1 MRKLRPLLLTLC
13 LLLAGCGKNAAAER
27 FAPFSEAL
35 CARSDL
41 CFSAE
46 VRAEY
51 PDRSARFLLS
61 YADDA
66 PGCRVTVLEPAEIR
80 GVTVHL
86 DGASASLGY
95 DSVVLD
101 TGALD
106 RYGLSPASALAKL
119 VSALRTGHLASAW
132 EEDGLTVW
140 ELVPDDTLTVQI
152 WLTEDMIPV
161 RAELIS
167 EGRAAVYCEFR
178 DWK

>member
-1 MRKLRPLLLTLC
+1 M
-13 LLLAGCGKNAAAER
+13 
-27 FAPFSEAL
+27 
-35 CARSDL
+35 
-41 CFSAE
+41 
-46 VRAEY
+46 
-51 PDRSARFLLS
+51 
-61 YADDA
+61 
-66 PGCRVTVLEPAEIR
+66 TVLEPAEIR

-86 DGASASLGY
+86 DGAGSSLGY

-119 VSALRTGHLASAW
+119 VSALRTGHLESAW

-140 ELVPDDTLTVQI
+140 DLVPDDTLTVRV
-152 WLTEDMIPV
+152 WLNEELIPV

-167 EGRAAVYCEFR
+167 EGRTSVYCEFR